1 MSRNRVIYQ
10 SEGLYVSSGIN
21 SQSTGEH
28 RQLRRV
34 QSANYSFEIARQD
47 VNQFGQLGRIDAITL
62 QSPTVTLDLDYY
74 LADGFN
80 ESALGFYMQGTGSVG
95 SNKGPSAEGAFGS
108 GQMVNTSGR
117 NFFIVT
123 TTEGTDLNLETGS
136 ANALSGKSVIGIGN
150 GFITNYTVDASV
162 GNFPTVSVSVEGLG
176 FNVSSYEAN
185 GAVTG
190 IPTPAINPINGTRL
204 TTGTGNYLRLPLPNS
219 GVGPS
224 ALRPGDITLSFG
236 GFTGTGGATPS
247 SNVVMGGAD
256 SINIQSV
263 SLSSPMS
270 RTPIERLG
278 NRFAFTRVVD
288 FPIIA
293 TMTVNALV
301 NEQQA
306 KNLADMIDD
315 RTERDITLT
324 INSPENPN
332 GAVKYVFK
340 GALLDS
346 ESYSSDIGSN
356 KSVDLSFSTQ
366 IGGTNDLLHGIFFSG
381 ASDRAFI

>member
-47 VNQFGQLGRIDAITL
+47 VNQFGQLARIEAVTL

-74 LADGFN
+74 LTDGFN
-80 ESALGFYMQGTGSVG
+80 ESALGFYMQGVSGGV
-95 SNKGPSAEGAFGS
+95 NKGPTGEAAFAS

-117 NFFIVT
+117 NFYIVT
-123 TTEGTDLNLETGS
+123 TTEGTDLNLENT
-136 ANALSGKSVIGIGN
+136 NATSLSGKSVIGIGN
-150 GFITNYTVDASV
+150 GFVTNYTVDASV
-162 GNFPTVSVSVEGLG
+162 GNFPTVSISVEGLG
-176 FNVSSYEAN
+176 FNVSSYEVS
-185 GAVTG
+185 GVLSG
-190 IPTPAINPINGTRL
+190 IPTPAINPVNGTKL
-204 TTGTGNYLRLPLPNS
+204 STGTGNFVKLPLPNS
-219 GVGPS
+219 GSGPS

-236 GFTGTGGATPS
+236 AFTGTGGATPS
-247 SNVVMGGAD
+247 ANVLMGGAD
-256 SINIQSV
+256 SINVQSV
-263 SLSSPMS
+263 SLSLPMS

-288 FPIIA
+288 FPIVS

-315 RTERDITLT
+315 RTERDITLS
-324 INSPENPN
+324 ISSPENPN

-366 IGGTNDLLHGIFFSG
+366 IGGTNDLSHGIFFSG